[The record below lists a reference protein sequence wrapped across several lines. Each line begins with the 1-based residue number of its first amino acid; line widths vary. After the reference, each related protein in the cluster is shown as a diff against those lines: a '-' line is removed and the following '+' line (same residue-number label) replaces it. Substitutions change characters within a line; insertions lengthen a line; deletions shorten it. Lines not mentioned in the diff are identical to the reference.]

1 MARRKTIGLWPILVL
16 VFGGIW
22 LLEAAHNYIEP
33 LWNDLFK
40 KDEFRVDEVKYWPTH
55 PDAHPD
61 YVVVREQALDLIPR
75 VLYNHGI
82 TQIDGIPINSEKMTV
97 TTPLVPGAWGK
108 GRQTYD
114 RWALIAEKSVPIYA
128 VSDNVGNHNV
138 VKNRFPKKWE
148 RCFLENC
155 APLDPVWLAF
165 SVMMPDPKMWDDQ
178 VRLRSRSGP
187 YTPAGSSGIRVTFA
201 VKVAPVVS
209 DESRLGIHEI
219 IIRSRA
225 DSSHGIDVRFW
236 NRYFER
242 VVNSPYNVPVI
253 NDEVFHAVSR
263 GNWAPGACERRR
275 AKALCQTLVKNTRTF
290 PNPGREIKD
299 SF

>member
-1 MARRKTIGLWPILVL
+1 MARRKTIGLWSILVL
-16 VFGGIW
+16 VFAGIW
-22 LLEAAHNYIEP
+22 LLEAAHNYLEP
-33 LWNDLFK
+33 WWNRLTV

-97 TTPLVPGAWGK
+97 TTPLVPGAWGR
-108 GRQTYD
+108 GTDTFD

-128 VSDNVGNHNV
+128 VSDNVGHPID
-138 VKNRFPKKWE
+138 VKSRFPQKWE
-148 RCFLENC
+148 RCLIGGC

-165 SVMMPDPKMWDDQ
+165 SVLMPVPEGWDDES
-178 VRLRSRSGP
+178 RLRTDGP
-187 YTPAGSSGIRVTFA
+187 YTPRVISVTFA
-201 VKVAPVVS
+201 VKVAPAES
-209 DESRLGIHEI
+209 DAARLEIREI

-225 DSSHGIDVRFW
+225 DRSYGTNLRFW
-236 NRYFER
+236 ER
-242 VVNSPYNVPVI
+242 RIGRINSPYDVPVV
-253 NDEVFHAVSR
+253 NDEVFHAVSQ
-263 GNWAPGACERRR
+263 GIWEPGACERRR
-275 AKALCQTLVKNTRTF
+275 AKAFCQTLVKNTRTF
-290 PNPGREIKD
+290 HNPGREIKD